1 MAIPDGVSPNP
12 DLSLVETRELTDE
25 LGRRSLAA
33 TVHYLDR
40 EGEVWSMVKGSQTVL
55 YGMLSAELH
64 RLRAEMQWHRR
75 DP

>member
-1 MAIPDGVSPNP
+1 M
-12 DLSLVETRELTDE
+12 
-25 LGRRSLAA
+25 SLAA
-33 TVHYLDR
+33 SVHYLDR
-40 EGEVWSMVKGSQTVL
+40 NGEVWSMVKGAQTVI